1 MSCTLPV
8 LLLALSSAPEAKEP
22 ASKAPA
28 TPEPRAPTASVV
40 ISKWFPQLEGWKLSA
55 APTQYTPENLFEYI
69 DGGADAFLQFDFE
82 ELLTASYVN
91 AQKVEVTVDLY
102 HHRNATRAFGMYT
115 QERPAGSSPLSV
127 GIEGNAGPDH
137 LEFVAGP
144 VYVKLAQAGG
154 KNTPFLRLFAD
165 NIAAR
170 LPGTRESPAVLKC
183 FPDKGKRP
191 RAEKLAARDFLG
203 HAFLHDAAVVPYQID
218 GAKFRLFAIEGKD
231 ESDARTMVQRYSV
244 AAKYPAGQ
252 HTGQQTGEIEKAG
265 SATLKDPLNGE
276 VLLRWDGRWLWGAV
290 DQPSTHWQAV
300 QALTAELGRNLQSGR
315 K

>member
-1 MSCTLPV
+1 MMFTLPA
-8 LLLALSSAPEAKEP
+8 LLLAVSAPAAKASANAPEAQQPLAP
-22 ASKAPA
+22 AS
-28 TPEPRAPTASVV
+28 SVV
-40 ISKWFPQLEGWKLSA
+40 VSKWFPQLEDWKLSA
-55 APTQYTPENLFEYI
+55 APTQYTPNNLFEYI
-69 DGGADAFLQFDFE
+69 DGGADAFLQYDFE

-102 HHRNATRAFGMYT
+102 HHRNAARAFGMYT
-115 QERPAGSSPLSV
+115 QERPAGSSPLPV

-154 KNTPFLRLFAD
+154 KGAPFLRMFAEK
-165 NIAAR
+165 IAAR
-170 LPGTRESPAVLKC
+170 LPGTREPPAVLKC

-191 RAEKLAARDFLG
+191 RAEKLVARDFLG
-203 HAFLHDAAVVPYQID
+203 HAFLHDAAVVPYQVD

-244 AAKYPAGQ
+244 AAKSPAGQ
-252 HTGQQTGEIEKAG
+252 IDKAG
-265 SATLKDPLNGE
+265 SAALRDPLNGE

-290 DQPSTHWQAV
+290 DHPSPHGPAV
-300 QALTAELGRNLQSGR
+300 GALTDELGRNLQSGR
-315 K
+315 N